1 VGSFGLPNRRI
12 VDPSS
17 PMKIRDEKESVAG
30 TTGEEAVAGT
40 TREEVS
46 IGSMR
51 VKTGLSLEA
60 RRED

>member
-1 VGSFGLPNRRI
+1 
-12 VDPSS
+12 
-17 PMKIRDEKESVAG
+17 MKMRDEKESVAG